1 MRASIME
8 HNTGCHKLVA
18 VIASETTDAM
28 STLSSGNA
36 SIQSSDWHADEELA
50 CVVYALRR
58 AAHMRC
64 TVEC

>member
-36 SIQSSDWHADEELA
+36 SIQRAVIGMQTKSLLA
-50 CVVYALRR
+50 WC
-58 AAHMRC
+58 MP
-64 TVEC
+64 